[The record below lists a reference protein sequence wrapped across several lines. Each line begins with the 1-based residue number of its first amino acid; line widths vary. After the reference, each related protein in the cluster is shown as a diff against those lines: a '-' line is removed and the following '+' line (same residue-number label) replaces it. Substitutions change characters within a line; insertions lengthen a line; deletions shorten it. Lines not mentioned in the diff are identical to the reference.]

1 MRQLLADKVSGNLV
15 GLWLLIPEH
24 LRLGTWDLLRQW
36 TGGNEEHVEPRLA
49 LQLVH
54 EAALCLTGL
63 REARSLSQRGFEL
76 AGGLPFIASDQAIH
90 DLLAAHTVQEA
101 EALQVRLGLLRRA
114 RGHFRGRLLAL
125 DPHRMRSWSKR
136 QMRRYREDETTK
148 PFKVAQTFFCLDAD
162 TEQPICF
169 MTGTAAVTVTQAT
182 LPLLRLAAD
191 ILNPEEGQT
200 LVLADT
206 EHYTVDLVD
215 HVYSETPFD
224 LLVPMVL
231 RKRTQE
237 QMRNM
242 PSESFT
248 SRWAGYATT
257 KQPYQMKRAQTGP
270 HWQYIQRS
278 GERPEEYHFKA
289 FLATRDRDE
298 VDDLSIN
305 FPKRWH
311 VEEFFNAHQAL
322 GWDRGGTLN
331 LNIRHAQ
338 MSMSLVAQAALHQLR
353 ERLGEPYASWDA
365 KHFARAILTG
375 MDGDIRVWDDTII
388 VTFYNAPNAEKLRRH
403 YENLPARLQ
412 EERVDPHIPWLY
424 NYKLD
429 FRFK

>member
-1 MRQLLADKVSGNLV
+1 MV

-24 LRLGTWDLLRQW
+24 LRLGTWDLLRLWSGQS
-36 TGGNEEHVEPRLA
+36 GERVEPRLA

-54 EAALCLTGL
+54 EAALCVTGL

-76 AGGLPFIASDQAIH
+76 ANGLPFVASDQAIH
-90 DLLAAHTVQEA
+90 DLLDAHTVQDA

-114 RGHFRGRLLAL
+114 RGHFSGQLLAL

-136 QMRRYREDETTK
+136 QMHRYRADDTTK

-169 MTGTAAVTVTQAT
+169 VSGTSAVTVTQAT

-206 EHYTVDLVD
+206 EHYTVELLDRV
-215 HVYSETPFD
+215 SRETPFD
-224 LLVPMVL
+224 LLVPMPL
-231 RKRTQE
+231 DRSRQE
-237 QMRNM
+237 QMRSIA
-242 PSESFT
+242 PETFT
-248 SRWAGYATT
+248 PRWAGYATT
-257 KQPYQMKRAQTGP
+257 KRRYQMKTGQTGP

-278 GERPEEYHFKA
+278 GERPEEYQFKA

-298 VDDLSIN
+298 VDDLTLH

-331 LNIRHAQ
+331 LNIRYAQ

-353 ERLGEPYASWDA
+353 ERLGKPYASWDA
-365 KHFARAILTG
+365 KHLARAVLSG
-375 MDGDIRVWDDTII
+375 MDGDIRVWDDTIV
-388 VTFYNAPNAEKLRRH
+388 VTFYNAPNAENLRHH
-403 YENLPARLQ
+403 YENLPIRLQ
-412 EERVDPHIPWLY
+412 EEQVDPHIPWLY